1 MRPIFMTQPKNIKI
15 KAIKNKSKRHLGFG
29 FRAISISIKFGKTTN
44 VDNVQWQINN
54 MFFIMP

>member
-1 MRPIFMTQPKNIKI
+1 MTQPKNIKI